1 MAEQATS
8 NQHTETVTD
17 TVTDTVTETVAQQD
31 LMTELAEVEQYL
43 HDAIAELFPPFRQMV
58 ATQFRSSHPLHR
70 AGVVLA
76 AGVAAPDHST
86 TRSQRIYLAAA
97 LEMLHLAISVH
108 IMLADTAA
116 SDPANRSLLG
126 STILAGDYCFSRSA
140 SLAVRTGNATVVEIF
155 SDALKRV
162 SEGHLRH
169 IFTPT
174 AGDYNE
180 DRELFAAGAHAAME
194 LASTPARARREIM
207 SLVTTLTESANLPSA
222 ATDTLQTFGSLLDR
236 NQLERWRAFLRWRYG
251 A

>member
-1 MAEQATS
+1 MTEQATS
-8 NQHTETVTD
+8 NQNAATVRAIETV
-17 TVTDTVTETVAQQD
+17 TVAQQD
-31 LMTELAEVEQYL
+31 LMAELAEVEQHL

-58 ATQFRSSHPLHR
+58 ATQFRSSHALHR

-76 AGVAAPDHST
+76 AGVAAPDHTT
-86 TRSQRIYLAAA
+86 TRRQRIYLAAA

-116 SDPANRSLLG
+116 SDPVNRSLLG

-140 SLAVRTGNATVVEIF
+140 SFAVRTGNATVVEIF

-174 AGDYNE
+174 AVDYNE
-180 DRELFAAGAHAAME
+180 DRELFTAGADAAME
-194 LASTPARARREIM
+194 LANTPERARREIM
-207 SLVTTLTESANLPSA
+207 SLVALLAESTNFPTA
-222 ATDTLQTFGSLLDR
+222 ATDTLQTLDSQLDR
-236 NQLERWRAFLRWRYG
+236 NQLERWRVLLRWRYS

>member
-1 MAEQATS
+1 
-8 NQHTETVTD
+8 
-17 TVTDTVTETVAQQD
+17 
-31 LMTELAEVEQYL
+31 MTELGEVDQHL

-58 ATQFRSSHPLHR
+58 AAQFRSSYPLRR

-76 AGVAAPDHST
+76 AGVAAPDQTT

-108 IMLADTAA
+108 ITLADTATGD
-116 SDPANRSLLG
+116 SVNRSLLG

-140 SLAVRTGNATVVEIF
+140 DLAVRTGNATVVEIF

-169 IFTPT
+169 IFASTEV
-174 AGDYNE
+174 GYNE
-180 DRELFAAGAHAAME
+180 DRELFVVGARAGME
-194 LASTPARARREIM
+194 LADTPERARREIM
-207 SLVTTLTESANLPSA
+207 LLVTRLAESTNLPVT
-222 ATDTLQTFGSLLDR
+222 ATNALQMHDNLLDR
-236 NQLERWRAFLRWRYG
+236 YQLERWYAFLRWRYD

>member
-1 MAEQATS
+1 
-8 NQHTETVTD
+8 
-17 TVTDTVTETVAQQD
+17 
-31 LMTELAEVEQYL
+31 MTELAEVEQHL

-70 AGVVLA
+70 ASIVLA
-76 AGVAAPDHST
+76 AGVAAPDQTT

-116 SDPANRSLLG
+116 SDPVNRSLLG

-174 AGDYNE
+174 AVDYNE
-180 DRELFAAGAHAAME
+180 DRELFVAGAHAAME
-194 LASTPARARREIM
+194 LAGTPACARREIM
-207 SLVTTLTESANLPSA
+207 TLVIMLAEPASLP
-222 ATDTLQTFGSLLDR
+222 ATALDTLQTLDGVLDR
-236 NQLERWRAFLRWRYG
+236 NQLERWRAFLRWRDG